1 MRATVIRDRHT
12 LMVRWCGI
20 ARHLSIVVA
29 THPVPANG
37 AGRERVYA
45 VVVVVVLIVV
55 PSGWVIVVVVV
66 QVVVV
71 RTPGPRTLST

>member
-1 MRATVIRDRHT
+1 MHCMRAAVIIDRHT
-12 LMVRWCGI
+12 LMVR
-20 ARHLSIVVA
+20 H
-29 THPVPANG
+29 THSLPASG
-37 AGRERVYA
+37 VGRERVYA